1 MDNLKKLV
9 LDNKYIV
16 IIILLVLAICLVWFF
31 GFREKFE
38 TLDNT
43 SPTDASVLMNG
54 LIGKNVYITCDV
66 AGLKHYLAILQQK
79 DCAEAKSKLVGEC
92 QFNIPIFQNQ
102 KNEQSVFEIG
112 KHATENKYTIRSL
125 NKALNSPFLTQNLNY
140 YSGNDSNNKLCFDN
154 DTKPEIIY
162 FETELVESGVLIK
175 FKKNSTNYWIG
186 VCAGQD
192 AKCNQDIRLC
202 LFLEK
207 HLAVPFR
214 FEMTTPP
221 IIPPIIPPVKKE
233 KFTNTIVESFEGDL
247 SSLYSNNTFN
257 SDGTIMESLPGFDS
271 CGNCGNCMNHRIY
284 QNL

>member
-38 TLDNT
+38 TLENT
-43 SPTDASVLMNG
+43 KLSVDASKLMNI
-54 LIGKNVYITCDV
+54 LIGKTVYITCNI
-66 AGLKHYLAILQQK
+66 AGLKHYLAVIQQK
-79 DCAEAKSKLVGEC
+79 DCIEAKGKLVGEC

-102 KNEQSVFEIG
+102 KDADSAFEIG

-125 NKALNSPFLTQNLNY
+125 NKLINTPFLTQNLNY
-140 YSGNDSNNKLCFDN
+140 YSNNGNDNSKLCFDN

-175 FKKNSTNYWIG
+175 FNKNNTDYWIG
-186 VCAGQD
+186 ICAGQD
-192 AKCNQDIRLC
+192 AKCDKDIRLC
-202 LFLEK
+202 LFSEK
-207 HLAVPFR
+207 HLAVPFQ
-214 FEMTTPP
+214 FEMTTPKP
-221 IIPPIIPPVKKE
+221 KPETEE
-233 KFTNTIVESFEGDL
+233 KFTNASIESFDGDIT
-247 SSLYSNNTFN
+247 SLYSNNTFN
-257 SDGTIMESLPGFDS
+257 SDGTIMESLPGFES
-271 CGNCGNCMNHRIY
+271 CGNCMNHRIY